1 MPVKKGYKGDYKK
14 VMTELKKQF
23 TTFRNRR
30 YHRLEDIGRCFQS
43 GQADDCYNI
52 PINSPVIEYKGE
64 FCIRQDNFHMAWKD
78 SEYTY
83 KTRHR
88 LYSQREHSHLRG
100 ILAERDTTAAVYK
113 RFQDMMKY
121 DSIDAFLSEHIKN
134 SICEDNLGDILS
146 FL

>member
-1 MPVKKGYKGDYKK
+1 MPVKKGYKGIWKK
-14 VMTELKKQF
+14 VMSELKKQF
-23 TTFRNRR
+23 ETFRNHR
-30 YHRLEDIGRCFQS
+30 YHKLEDIGRCFQS
-43 GQADDCYNI
+43 GQANDCYNI

-64 FCIRQDNFHMAWKD
+64 FCIRQDNFHMMWKTHKH
-78 SEYTY
+78 TY
-83 KTRHR
+83 PRS
-88 LYSQREHSHLRG
+88 LLRAN
-100 ILAERDTTAAVYK
+100 LRKRDTTTAVYE